1 MNDKNMVN
9 SVSSSIK
16 KSFDEYCEQSNKIRE
31 NLFFVLND
39 LKRKG
44 DANLIQSVD
53 LSLSAIQKLDDKFRE
68 EINKQVSMASEL
80 DVAKEKID
88 TLNDEI
94 NRLVLA
100 NDRGQK
106 LALDVQQNL
115 SVAKRILSV
124 LLTQEFFN
132 QCARFVF
139 TVSSVT
145 FVFWIL
151 HNIYTMIRENV
162 GYPSGEY
169 LDVNWAWISYILKIS
184 GSTALVIVIFVT
196 LARFISNCSSR
207 VSEVNSLLKSLSVS
221 KDNLLEINN
230 QNKNESQ

>member
-16 KSFDEYCEQSNKIRE
+16 KSFDEYCWQSNKIRK
-31 NLFFVLND
+31 NLSFVLNE

-100 NDRGQK
+100 NDRGAEACIGCSTK
-106 LALDVQQNL
+106 FVRSKKDFKCTVNA
-115 SVAKRILSV
+115 RI
-124 LLTQEFFN
+124 F
-132 QCARFVF
+132 
-139 TVSSVT
+139 
-145 FVFWIL
+145 
-151 HNIYTMIRENV
+151 
-162 GYPSGEY
+162 
-169 LDVNWAWISYILKIS
+169 
-184 GSTALVIVIFVT
+184 
-196 LARFISNCSSR
+196 
-207 VSEVNSLLKSLSVS
+207 
-221 KDNLLEINN
+221 
-230 QNKNESQ
+230 